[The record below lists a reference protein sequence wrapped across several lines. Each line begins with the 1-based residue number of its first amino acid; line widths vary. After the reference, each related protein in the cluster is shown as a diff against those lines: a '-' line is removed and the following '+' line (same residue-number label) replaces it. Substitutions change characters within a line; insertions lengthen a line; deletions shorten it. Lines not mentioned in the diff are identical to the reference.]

1 MCLPVFDMF
10 FDYMLKNFPYVNKAG
25 DMVNKVRALCLDGE
39 FNLRKIG
46 SNDIDLLKISQN
58 NLRNDGTKD
67 KDLKLGNF
75 TDSKAFGVKW
85 NAKDDTLGFIIKIND
100 IPATQQSL
108 LAPLS
113 SIYNLLGLRTP
124 FLLEERQIIQA
135 LCKRNVKWENLIDD
149 QIAQEWLLWKNNL
162 ITLQDKSLWLCML

>member
-46 SNDIDLLKISQN
+46 SNDIDLLKVSQN

-75 TDSKAFGVKW
+75 TDKA
-85 NAKDDTLGFIIKIND
+85 LGFSIKMNGE
-100 IPATQQSL
+100 PATWRGL
-108 LAPLS
+108 LAAS
-113 SIYNLLGLRTP
+113 RSIYDPLGLDADF
-124 FLLEERQIIQA
+124 FL
-135 LCKRNVKWENLIDD
+135 KRR
-149 QIAQEWLLWKNNL
+149 
-162 ITLQDKSLWLCML
+162 

>member
-46 SNDIDLLKISQN
+46 SNDIDLLKVSQN

-75 TDSKAFGVKW
+75 TDKALGVKW
-85 NAKDDTLGFIIKIND
+85 NPKDKTLGFSIKMNGE
-100 IPATQQSL
+100 PATWRGL
-108 LAPLS
+108 LAAS
-113 SIYNLLGLRTP
+113 RSIYDPLGLDADF
-124 FLLEERQIIQA
+124 FL
-135 LCKRNVKWENLIDD
+135 KRR
-149 QIAQEWLLWKNNL
+149 
-162 ITLQDKSLWLCML
+162 